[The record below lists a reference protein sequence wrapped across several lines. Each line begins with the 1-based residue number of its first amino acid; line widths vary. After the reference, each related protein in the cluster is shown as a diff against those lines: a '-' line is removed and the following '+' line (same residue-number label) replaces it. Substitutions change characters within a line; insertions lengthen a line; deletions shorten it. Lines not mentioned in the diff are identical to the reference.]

1 MNTTIFRTEVRDE
14 LLAIVREPTALLFTV
29 FMPVAFFA
37 LFATMFG
44 NEGDGFGVE
53 SLATYGAFGVLS
65 AVLINPGV
73 SLADARER
81 GWLRVKRA
89 DGTPIG
95 VTLSAKV
102 TAAMPY
108 AIVTLAGITL
118 VAWLSA
124 GTLDV
129 SQVLRVIG
137 VLVLGALPFS
147 LFSLAVG
154 ARFALNSAISVLN
167 GVLIPS
173 VVLSGLWFPLEMLP
187 AWLGDIAVYLPPYHL
202 AQLALAQVDGG
213 AVWGNVAYL
222 AGTTIVGAIAAAL
235 AYRSAEV

>member
-1 MNTTIFRTEVRDE
+1 MNTRIFRIEVRDE
-14 LLAIVREPTALLFTV
+14 LLGIVREPTALV
-29 FMPVAFFA
+29 FSVLVPVAFFA

-44 NEGDGFGVE
+44 GQGDGFGVE

-73 SLADARER
+73 GLADARER

-89 DGTPIG
+89 DGTPLG
-95 VTLSAKV
+95 TTLSAKV
-102 TAAMPY
+102 TAALPY

-118 VAWLSA
+118 VASLTA
-124 GTLDV
+124 GPLDAILA
-129 SQVLRVIG
+129 LRVIG

-147 LFSLAVG
+147 LFSLAIG
-154 ARFALNSAISVLN
+154 ARFSLNSAIAVLN
-167 GVLIPS
+167 ALLIPL

-187 AWLGDIAVYLPPYHL
+187 KWIGEIAVYLPPYHL
-202 AQLALAQVDGG
+202 AQLALAQVEGG
-213 AVWGNVAYL
+213 AVWGHVAYL
-222 AGTTIVGAIAAAL
+222 VGTTIVGAITAAL